1 MAAVLRAIRGATT
14 VDIDTAE
21 QVRTRT
27 QALVGAMLEAND
39 VANEDL
45 VSIIFTV
52 TADVTSAF
60 PATAARELGL
70 DDVPLLGA
78 TEATVAGATE
88 RCIRVLMHCYSER
101 SRKEIQHEYR
111 EGAIGLR
118 TDLAR

>member
-14 VDIDTAE
+14 VDVDTVE

-27 QALVGAMLEAND
+27 QALVTAMLEAND

-52 TADVTSAF
+52 TADVASAF

-78 TEATVAGATE
+78 LEAPVAGSLPL
-88 RCIRVLMHCYSER
+88 CIRVLLHAETTR
-101 SRKEIQHEYR
+101 ARKDLRHVYL
-111 EGAIGLR
+111 EGARALR
-118 TDLAR
+118 RDLAD